1 MIKIFTLVFLVK
13 PKFYWWAISRSRYFF
28 IIPINRD
35 VMTKMVGYILI
46 MAFFCW
52 ILPLVPLVLILLLKL
67 FNLSPEVMTGL
78 ALLAASPGAPLTTK
92 RSQKAELE
100 IGNYHRARYSTL
112 NTLILGGWG
121 VKPTP
126 NNQRKKRLPFSVMTW
141 YGKWSMIWALT
152 WRGTAYP
159 KKNFSFRPT
168 E

>member
-1 MIKIFTLVFLVK
+1 M
-13 PKFYWWAISRSRYFF
+13 
-28 IIPINRD
+28 
-35 VMTKMVGYILI
+35 
-46 MAFFCW
+46 
-52 ILPLVPLVLILLLKL
+52 LILLLKL

-141 YGKWSMIWALT
+141 YGK
-152 WRGTAYP
+152 
-159 KKNFSFRPT
+159 
-168 E
+168 